1 MEKTT
6 ILVVDDDHEIRDLL
20 ETLLHSEGHEVIQ
33 ASDGKRAIDLMTD
46 RIDLVILDVMMP
58 EMSGYKVCSAIREN
72 YNVPILFLTAKG
84 LDSDLTIP
92 GQRTATLY
100 R

>member
-33 ASDGKRAIDLMTD
+33 AS
-46 RIDLVILDVMMP
+46 
-58 EMSGYKVCSAIREN
+58 
-72 YNVPILFLTAKG
+72 
-84 LDSDLTIP
+84 
-92 GQRTATLY
+92 
-100 R
+100 